1 MMADKITTI
10 RSDYYKRRKPGVGS
24 KANPIKWS
32 EQAGFYKLDP
42 NDKDALLEQ
51 DRLNQLG
58 SALTDVGKE
67 YAPWFPKL
75 PNDPR
80 LLSRRKVLMETNPW
94 LPYLLAEA
102 AKARYDLF
110 TGDEDYYKSK
120 KYGWGEYWNAPP
132 DEDEYFT
139 WGRDDSGKL
148 VPIPSDKA
156 KELEQS
162 NPDYYEFRRKPFADY
177 DEDKAFE
184 LIPMTEEEAKG
195 EKLPWYHSTNDYL
208 DAILATRLGEENR
221 QALYEE
227 AHDAFG
233 NYLSGLVKDGK
244 MDADTAQRLLAEA
257 SFRPENIIES
267 GVKNFFTP
275 VRHAVTGDPELLKK
289 TDESELKARTA
300 ADIGLGAGSFLIP
313 WGIAARGA
321 ATASR
326 PLLGALVGGG
336 LGGLAN
342 YGLERGAN
350 EAFDR
355 YTGYGSDNQPIDLT
369 DATLAGLSGAMTGPL
384 MSANRI
390 RGWKN
395 VRKMMN
401 PREPST
407 VTRGDIKSSF
417 EASKAA
423 GGDTDKA
430 SRLHSGAAMK
440 LYRQAYPNGAMLVE
454 GPPALEAEGVP
465 LATNLPMGNLK
476 DLIAS
481 TQGKRMG
488 LELGRG
494 DFGNFVM
501 GRDPSKRIGIPSES
515 PTTVRKMTP
524 DGLKANT
531 ARDVN
536 FTIPPLEKAA
546 WKKGDD
552 PLFVSQMVKENP
564 DYYGV
569 DFSLEDIE
577 KGLPKAAKAAQT
589 KGSRESQMFGKGGMV
604 LSDDEFAK
612 LQSAFSGNRI
622 DDSERMK
629 KSFFRKVLAKK
640 STPGTVENGQFKEGS
655 DKQKKVYKQS
665 LKDYGR
671 RAEQN
676 IVSKEQ
682 AKEQMGN
689 NWKTGL
695 GKLGGAAFGAA
706 SRNIVPF
713 GSNILFDVQPIE
725 YED

>member
-1 MMADKITTI
+1 MADRITTL

-24 KANPIKWS
+24 RANPIKWS

-42 NDKDALLEQ
+42 KDKDALLEQ
-51 DRLNQLG
+51 DRLNALG
-58 SALTDVGKE
+58 SGLVDVSKDF
-67 YAPWFPKL
+67 APWFTKL
-75 PNDPR
+75 SNDPR
-80 LLSRRKVLMETNPW
+80 LLSRRKALMETNPW
-94 LPYLLAEA
+94 LPYLLAEV

-139 WGRDDSGKL
+139 WGRDDDGKL

-184 LIPMTEEEAKG
+184 LIPMTEEEAKDN
-195 EKLPWYHSTNDYL
+195 KLPWYHSTNDYL
-208 DAILATRLGEENR
+208 DAILATRLGEDNR

-233 NYLSGLVKDGK
+233 NHLSGLVKDGK
-244 MDADTAQRLLAEA
+244 LDADSAQRLLAEA
-257 SFRPENIIES
+257 SFKPENIIKS
-267 GVKNFFTP
+267 GIKNLVTP

-289 TDESELKARTA
+289 TSDDELKARTA
-300 ADIGLGAGSFLIP
+300 ADIGLGAGAFFIP
-313 WGIAARGA
+313 WGGSVLGAAR
-321 ATASR
+321 ASR
-326 PLLGALVGGG
+326 PLVGAAIGGG

-342 YGLERGAN
+342 YGLERGVN

-355 YTGYGSDNQPIDLT
+355 YTGYGSDNQPIDLM
-369 DATLAGLSGAMTGPL
+369 DAGFAGLAGAITGPL
-384 MSANRI
+384 MGANRV

-417 EASKAA
+417 ASSKAT
-423 GGDTDKA
+423 GGDADKA
-430 SRLHSGAAMK
+430 SRLHSSAAMRS
-440 LYRQAYPNGAMLVE
+440 YREAFPNGAMLFKS
-454 GPPALEAEGVP
+454 GPALEAEGVP

-476 DLIAS
+476 DLITS

-494 DFGNFVM
+494 DFGNFIM
-501 GRDPSKRIGIPSES
+501 GRDPSKRIGTPSKS
-515 PTTVRKMTP
+515 RTTTRKTKP
-524 DGLKANT
+524 GGLRVDT
-531 ARDVN
+531 AFDVD
-536 FTIPPLEKAA
+536 FAVPPLEKAA
-546 WKKGDD
+546 WKKGND
-552 PLFVSQMVKENP
+552 PMFISQMVKENP
-564 DYYGV
+564 GYYGV

-577 KGLPKAAKAAQT
+577 KGLPKAAKEAQT
-589 KGSRESQMFGKGGMV
+589 KGSRESQMFGKGDVV
-604 LSDDEFAK
+604 LSDEEFAK
-612 LQSAFSGNRI
+612 LQSAFSGAPI
-622 DDSERMK
+622 DDGERMK
-629 KSFFRKVLAKK
+629 KTFLRKMLTKK
-640 STPGTVENGQFKEGS
+640 STPGTVEKGQFKEGTK
-655 DKQKKVYKQS
+655 KQKKMYKQS

-671 RAEQN
+671 RAGQN
-676 IVSKEQ
+676 IVSEDR
-682 AKEQMGN
+682 AKEQMSN
-689 NWKTGL
+689 DWKTGL
-695 GKLGGAAFGAA
+695 GKVGGAAFGAA
-706 SRNIVPF
+706 SRNVVPF
-713 GSNILFDVQPIE
+713 GSNILLGVQPIE